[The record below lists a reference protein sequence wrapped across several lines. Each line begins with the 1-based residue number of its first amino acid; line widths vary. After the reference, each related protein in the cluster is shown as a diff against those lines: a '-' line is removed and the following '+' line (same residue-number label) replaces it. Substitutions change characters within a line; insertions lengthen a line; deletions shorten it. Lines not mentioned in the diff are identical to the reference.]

1 MKKLMLLFLLTVSF
15 AAQAM
20 VWETNKVYHSDS
32 VGRDLRY
39 GVLLPS
45 GYNWQTN
52 KYYPV
57 IPGPPA
63 ASRPAGQEKHRIA

>member
-1 MKKLMLLFLLTVSF
+1 MKKLLLSACLLALCAGNLS
-15 AAQAM
+15 AM

-57 IPGPPA
+57 IYFLHG
-63 ASRPAGQEKHRIA
+63 R